1 MSNSGSNNFFFRI
14 KNLIKNTFP
23 ALIPFYIYIK
33 FFFIMRQ
40 KSKETLATGNGLNI
54 EKYYVNSADL
64 VIGREILLSGSFEFE
79 KVLKV
84 LRLIK
89 KKVLNYIFID
99 IGANIGTTCI
109 PVIRRGL
116 FKKCIAIEPDPYNF
130 RLLKK
135 NININGIDSKIKIIN
150 TALGS
155 INNKKAIFELSKNN
169 FGDHRIRNSNIFLKK
184 NYYLEN
190 QRKTIYVR
198 LTKLDSI
205 LKKINLKKIFLWID
219 VQGYEGFV
227 LDGGKKTLNHNPPL
241 VIEFWP
247 YALERS
253 GCLSLLKEIIINAN
267 YNNCYDLS
275 RNVNLGKLSSKKF
288 DKIKSRYSFEGKF
301 NSIKCKMLGKSET
314 DLFFYN

>member
-1 MSNSGSNNFFFRI
+1 
-14 KNLIKNTFP
+14 
-23 ALIPFYIYIK
+23 
-33 FFFIMRQ
+33 MRQ

-169 FGDHRIRNSNIFLKK
+169 FGDHRIRNENNLLNK
-184 NYYLEN
+184 NYYLEKH
-190 QRKTIYVR
+190 RKTIIVK
-198 LTKLDSI
+198 LTKLDTVI
-205 LKKINLKKIFLWID
+205 KKINPKNVFLWID

-227 LDGGKKTLNHNPPL
+227 LDGGRETLRYNPPL

-253 GCLSLLKEIIINAN
+253 GCFELLKEIIIKAN
-267 YNNCYDLS
+267 YKNCYDLGCNRS
-275 RNVNLGKLSSKKF
+275 LGVMTKKKF
-288 DKIKSRYSFEGKF
+288 DKIQRKYLFQGEF
-301 NSIKCKMLGKSET
+301 NNLRHKMLGKPET

>member
-1 MSNSGSNNFFFRI
+1 MSEVQKGSFLLKV
-14 KNLIKNTFP
+14 KNLLKNSFP
-23 ALIPFYIYIK
+23 ILATFYINIK
-33 FFFIMRQ
+33 YFLKYRNG
-40 KSKETLATGNGLNI
+40 KEILVKPHKQGNEIYHINT
-54 EKYYVNSADL
+54 KDL
-64 VIGREILLSGSFEFE
+64 VIGSKILLNGSFEFE

-89 KKVLNYIFID
+89 KKALNYIFID

-109 PVIRRGL
+109 PAIRRGL

-135 NININGIDSKIKIIN
+135 NININGIDSKIRIIN

-155 INNKKAIFELSKNN
+155 VNNKKAIFELSKHN
-169 FGDHRIRNSNIFLKK
+169 FGDHRIRNDNIFHKK

-190 QRKTIYVR
+190 QRKTINVK
-198 LTKLDSI
+198 LTKLDNI
-205 LKKINLKKIFLWID
+205 LKKINPKKIFLWID

-227 LDGGKKTLNHNPPL
+227 LDGGKKTLSHNPPL